1 MEARWRIRVHR
12 PTSTRPPRR
21 SEGTKRNLVVDSA
34 GLLMQASL
42 EFAVGRC
49 RQWRPRHCV
58 CPRVAPMLAASSSRR
73 ARTPGPE
80 PRRSAASRTSANV
93 RSTSRS
99 SPWTSTAMR
108 SRPTRRPFP
117 LETALGTPERPILG
131 TASSPSSREA
141 RRRYGEACRLAT
153 PLACSWSSRRA
164 DSLEDQESI
173 WFGRVGRIHANPVP
187 VGVVGV

>member
-1 MEARWRIRVHR
+1 MFIARPQRDRQGGRRGRNETWLSTQLAFSCR
-12 PTSTRPPRR
+12 PHWNLQ
-21 SEGTKRNLVVDSA
+21 SEDVDN
-34 GLLMQASL
+34 G
-42 EFAVGRC
+42 GRGI
-49 RQWRPRHCV
+49 CV